1 MKLGKL
7 VDPNYQAIL
16 KKLALQEIPLRTAF
30 KLRGII
36 KVGNDEFAK
45 YEEVRADALRRF
57 GDKKEDGSLDMDANG
72 TVKLSDD
79 NMKLFVS
86 ELNALLVLD
95 VNVGKIKIDELG
107 DKASLTAQ
115 ELMILDDLIIE

>member
-16 KKLALQEIPLRTAF
+16 RKLAAQEIPLKTAF
-30 KLRGII
+30 KLRGIL

-45 YEEVRADALRRF
+45 YEEVRGEALRRL
-57 GDKKEDGSLDMDANG
+57 GDKKEDGSLDADANG

-79 NMKLFVS
+79 NMKIFID
-86 ELNALLVLD
+86 ELNALLALD
-95 VNVGKIKIDELG
+95 INAGSIKISDLG
-107 DKASLTAQ
+107 DKVLLTTQ